1 MLPAL
6 VPAGIVAVIGDAVP
20 LPMTTGAV
28 KLPDASERSTAY
40 VVVVAALVLKDT
52 WNVFAPALQK
62 DESLL
67 VTLVICVV
75 GTMVVP
81 VMRILSKRELPAGA
95 TWVPGDTLFSEVVDI
110 LMYAV
115 ATLFNAAGRVKLL

>member
-6 VPAGIVAVIGDAVP
+6 VPAGIVAVMGDVVP

-28 KLPDASERSTAY
+28 KLPEASERSTVY
-40 VVVVAALVLKDT
+40 VVAVVALVLNDT
-52 WNVFAPALQK
+52 RKVLVPALQK
-62 DESLL
+62 EESLL
-67 VTLVICVV
+67 ATLVICVV

-81 VMRILSKRELPAGA
+81 VTRMLSKRELPAGA
-95 TWVPGDTLFSEVVDI
+95 TWVPGDTLFKEVVDI

-115 ATLFNAAGRVKLL
+115 ATLFNAAGRLKLL